1 MLSADVPAG
10 FDHPTMLSAAAV
22 CLISTLGLIIQI
34 IVMPEE
40 TPEPERGAVFRLQQR
55 AERARALIRAPELS
69 QGQVRMWVASVRAPL
84 REIFGH
90 DSPVLTHW
98 PPATGPLPTGDARE
112 LLRGGLSRLDTLVAS
127 LQQHE
132 QSTPTRGQR
141 IFVGHGRSS
150 VWRELK
156 DFLQDRLHL
165 PWEEFNRE
173 SVAGVATTERL
184 VQMLD
189 NTCFAFL
196 IMTAEDEHS
205 DFTLHAREN
214 VIHEVGLFQ
223 GKLGLRKAIILLEDG
238 CSTFSNIHGLTYIG
252 FPRNRIAACF
262 EEIRRVLERERIE
275 A

>member
-1 MLSADVPAG
+1 MSFDARPADSAFKVN
-10 FDHPTMLSAAAV
+10 
-22 CLISTLGLIIQI
+22 LIS
-34 IVMPEE
+34 MPNE

-55 AERARALIRAPELS
+55 AERARALIQAPELS
-69 QGQVRMWVASVRAPL
+69 QGQVRMWTASVRGPL

-90 DSPVLTHW
+90 DSPVFAHW
-98 PPATGPLPTGDARE
+98 PPASGPLPTGDASA
-112 LLRGGLSRLDTLVAS
+112 LLSSRLTRLESLVAG
-127 LQQHE
+127 LQQ
-132 QSTPTRGQR
+132 QAKATQAQPQR
-141 IFVGHGRSS
+141 VFIGHGRSP

-156 DFLQDRLHL
+156 DFLQDRLNL

-173 SVAGVATTERL
+173 SVAGVATTDRL
-184 VQMLD
+184 GQMLD
-189 NTCFAFL
+189 NACFAFL
-196 IMTAEDEHS
+196 IMTAEDEHA
-205 DFTLHAREN
+205 DQTLHAREN

-262 EEIRRVLERERIE
+262 EEVRRVLERERIE